1 MSLSN
6 LIYEF
11 SEILVDLR
19 EAVLQVARHFI
30 NVDPKLNN
38 IVLIADYTMESHA
51 KDHDNYVNV
60 SRTRK
65 RRAKALLG
73 TNIFSIVTYYNDIT
87 SMMIKIKNLIKLNR
101 QSVEECCSA
110 QIYNV
115 NLVTDFERHDD
126 DELGFRKN
134 DIITIIS
141 QKDEHCWVGE
151 LNGLRGNILNERNL
165 TVLFEMPTFS

>member
-1 MSLSN
+1 MVKMMQSLKIFVKQVHIHRLYRFFNSSQTN
-6 LIYEF
+6 YYTMQLGNMNMKL

-73 TNIFSIVTYYNDIT
+73 SNTLIVAY
-87 SMMIKIKNLIKLNR
+87 
-101 QSVEECCSA
+101 
-110 QIYNV
+110 
-115 NLVTDFERHDD
+115 
-126 DELGFRKN
+126 
-134 DIITIIS
+134 
-141 QKDEHCWVGE
+141 
-151 LNGLRGNILNERNL
+151 
-165 TVLFEMPTFS
+165 